1 MSSNIYNLS
10 LEAENKMRALFI
22 KLFLDEKGFK
32 PQFKMILD
40 KSYISTTYVWK
51 HLSNTDISSGNQVQF
66 QTINFRKRFYI
77 MFQ

>member
-10 LEAENKMRALFI
+10 LEAENKMRALFF

-40 KSYISTTYVWK
+40 KSYISTTCV
-51 HLSNTDISSGNQVQF
+51 
-66 QTINFRKRFYI
+66 
-77 MFQ
+77 